1 MKQKNIIKNISNT
14 ACALLAASTMSISN
28 TMVVSGSNFDLNIS
42 YNYANM
48 QFNKNSNNVVKRMPK
63 SRKKLGIELE
73 ADSLFGAMRD
83 ATKEEQESV
92 EKYIDSISKDTGVN
106 FFDLC

>member
-48 QFNKNSNNVVKRMPK
+48 QFNKNSNNV
-63 SRKKLGIELE
+63 
-73 ADSLFGAMRD
+73 D
-83 ATKEEQESV
+83 
-92 EKYIDSISKDTGVN
+92 
-106 FFDLC
+106 